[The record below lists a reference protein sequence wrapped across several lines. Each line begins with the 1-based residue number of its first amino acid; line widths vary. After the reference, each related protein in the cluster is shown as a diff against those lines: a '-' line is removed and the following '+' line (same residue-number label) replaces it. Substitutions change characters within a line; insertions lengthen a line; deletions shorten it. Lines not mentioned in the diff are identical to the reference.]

1 MNVYIKS
8 CAQISVQEPLCD
20 KWFTE
25 PIRYEAPYVRALDP
39 DYKPFIN
46 PVAARRMGLILK
58 RAMATS
64 LTALKDADVEMPDAI
79 ITATGL
85 GCIENTEKFLK
96 ALSEQGENCLQPT
109 FFINST
115 HNTIGSYVAVQMKCH
130 GYNNTHVHRGIS
142 FESALLDAF
151 VKIKLG
157 KFNNALVGAH
167 DEMTPDY
174 FTLLNRVG
182 FWDGGFA
189 GETAV
194 SMLLAKE
201 GDVKIAG
208 IEVLYMPEKQKIVDA
223 VNRLCLENN
232 ISVDD
237 IDLLVTGRNGNEEN
251 NKVYD
256 DFENIFNMKD
266 KSESYKDIFGESFT
280 TSAYSVCYAYECLK
294 KGITPSGRKVK
305 NVLLYNHYENKDHSL
320 ILLTCH

>member
-1 MNVYIKS
+1 MNIYIKS

-201 GDVKIAG
+201 GVVKIAG

-223 VNRLCLENN
+223 VNRLCLENS

>member
-1 MNVYIKS
+1 MNIYIKS

-64 LTALKDADVEMPDAI
+64 LSALKDADVEMPDAI

-157 KFNNALVGAH
+157 KLNNALVGAH

-201 GDVKIAG
+201 GVVKIAG

-223 VNRLCLENN
+223 VNRLCLENS

>member
-208 IEVLYMPEKQKIVDA
+208 IEVLYMPEKQKIVDV

>member
-1 MNVYIKS
+1 MNIYIKS

-64 LTALKDADVEMPDAI
+64 LSALKDADVEMPDAI

-201 GDVKIAG
+201 GVVKIAG

>member
-64 LTALKDADVEMPDAI
+64 LSALKDADVEMPDAI

>member
-1 MNVYIKS
+1 MNIYIKS

-25 PIRYEAPYVRALDP
+25 PIKHEAPYVRALDP

-64 LTALKDADVEMPDAI
+64 ITALKEAEIEMPDAI
-79 ITATGL
+79 VTATGL

-115 HNTIGSYVAVQMKCH
+115 HNTIGSYIAVQMKCH

-157 KFNNALVGAH
+157 KLNNALVGAH

-194 SMLLAKE
+194 SMVLAKE
-201 GDVKIAG
+201 GDVKLAG
-208 IEVLYMPEKQKIVDA
+208 VEILYMPKEQNLIDV
-223 VNRLCLENN
+223 VNRLCAENN
-232 ISVDD
+232 ISVND
-237 IDLLVTGRNGNEEN
+237 IDLLVTGRNKNKEN

-256 DFENIFNMKD
+256 NFENILNMKD
-266 KSESYKDIFGESFT
+266 KSECYKDIFGESFT

-320 ILLTCH
+320 ILLTC